1 MKITKTIYLIVSI
14 LLLSLLIFNI
24 INTTICIKYEIDE
37 VRWFTDEINID
48 RAREYLYG
56 QIEILHYFL
65 YYVLVNVLFLIV
77 SIYKKQ

>member
-24 INTTICIKYEIDE
+24 INTTISIKYEIDE

-77 SIYKKQ
+77 SIYKK

>member
-1 MKITKTIYLIVSI
+1 MKIAKTIYLIVSI

-24 INTTICIKYEIDE
+24 INTTISIKYEIDE

>member
-1 MKITKTIYLIVSI
+1 MKIFKTIYIIFSI

-24 INTTICIKYEIDE
+24 INTTISIKYEIDE

-48 RAREYLYG
+48 KAKEYLCG

-65 YYVLVNVLFLIV
+65 YYVLLNIVFLII
-77 SIYKKQ
+77 SIYKK